1 MSPKT
6 YNMCKRIE
14 LQENPIAYREF
25 LCITRGM
32 LSIQHTDTLNIAT
45 ETFSVGEEPAI
56 KLIHFEICNDQQQL
70 STLGPKNIG
79 TNLQE
84 H

>member
-1 MSPKT
+1 
-6 YNMCKRIE
+6 
-14 LQENPIAYREF
+14 
-25 LCITRGM
+25 M
-32 LSIQHTDTLNIAT
+32 LSIKHTDTLNIAT
-45 ETFSVGEEPAI
+45 ETFSVGEKPAI

-84 H
+84 HYYSIIILNAMARSLYY